1 MFDMMGGLGM
11 AMMMA
16 GGSFV
21 LLLTVALL
29 VLSLLALVKYLRR
42 PA

>member
-1 MFDMMGGLGM
+1 MFDMMGGPAM

-29 VLSLLALVKYLRR
+29 ILGPLALIKYLRR